1 MKKQN
6 ALRVKRNKVL
16 LLQGRIE
23 NQQKRIKSLEQ
34 QLELQ
39 ARMFDL
45 YLIQII
51 RKYGENNKIQMEIPK
66 LALEQYKLKIEATE
80 TEVVIAVEDRE

>member
-51 RKYGENNKIQMEIPK
+51 RKYGENNQIQMEIPK
-66 LALEQYKLKIEATE
+66 LALEQYKLKIEAQDT
-80 TEVVIAVEDRE
+80 TVVITVEDKE

>member
-51 RKYGENNKIQMEIPK
+51 RKYGENNKIGIEIPK
-66 LALEQYKLKIEATE
+66 LALEQYKLKIEAQDT
-80 TEVVIAVEDRE
+80 TVVIAVEDRE

>member
-23 NQQKRIKSLEQ
+23 GQQKRIKSLEQ

-51 RKYGENNKIQMEIPK
+51 RKYGENNQIQMEIPK
-66 LALEQYKLKIEATE
+66 LALEQYKLKIEAQDT
-80 TEVVIAVEDRE
+80 TVVITVEDKE

>member
-51 RKYGENNKIQMEIPK
+51 RKYGENNQIQMEIPK

-80 TEVVIAVEDRE
+80 TEVVIAVEDKE

>member
-6 ALRVKRNKVL
+6 ALRVKRNKIL
-16 LLQGRIE
+16 LLQGRVE
-23 NQQKRIKSLEQ
+23 NQQKRIKDLET
-34 QLELQ
+34 EKDLQ

-51 RKYGENNKIQMEIPK
+51 RKYGENNKIGIEIPK

-80 TEVVIAVEDRE
+80 TEVVIAVEDKE